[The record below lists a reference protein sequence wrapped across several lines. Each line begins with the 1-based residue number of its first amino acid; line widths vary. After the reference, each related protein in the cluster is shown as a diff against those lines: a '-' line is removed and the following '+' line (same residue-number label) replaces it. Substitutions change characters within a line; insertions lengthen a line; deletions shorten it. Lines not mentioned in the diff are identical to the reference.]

1 MGDSHYYAPTQLSEA
16 VQQLTEQ
23 GARALAGGTDLLVQM
38 RSGRGVPPAI
48 VDLKKI
54 DSLRQVDIGGD
65 SVRIGSGVTGAELG
79 EKTALVACYPGVVEG
94 AELIGSTQVQGRATI
109 GGNLC
114 NGSPAADGVPALI
127 AANGICEITGVGGER
142 QVAVAD
148 LLLGPGKLDL
158 QAGDIVTTIV
168 LPKPAPGQA
177 DAYLR
182 FIPRTEMDIAVA
194 GVAVNLTLDEQGVC
208 QQARVVIGGVAPTA
222 LLVPDAAAALVGTS
236 LDDAALVAAGEAA
249 TAAAKPIS
257 DKRGT
262 AEFRR
267 KIVAV
272 LTRRVARIA
281 AQRTGRAG

>member
-1 MGDSHYYAPTQLSEA
+1 MGDSHYYAPMQLSEA

-79 EKTALVACYPGVVEG
+79 ENTALVACYPGVVEG

>member
-1 MGDSHYYAPTQLSEA
+1 MGDSHYYAPTQLDEA
-16 VQQLTEQ
+16 VQQLSQ
-23 GARALAGGTDLLVQM
+23 PGARALAGGTDLLVQM
-38 RSGRGVPPAI
+38 RNSGSSPAAI

-54 DSLRQVDIGGD
+54 DSLRQVDIGAD
-65 SVRIGSGVTGAELG
+65 SVRIGSGVTGAELS
-79 EKTALVACYPGVVEG
+79 ENAALIACYPGVVEG
-94 AELIGSTQVQGRATI
+94 TELIGSTQVQGRATI

-114 NGSPAADGVPALI
+114 NGSPAADSVPAMI
-127 AANGICEITGVGGER
+127 AADGICEISGVQGQR

-148 LLLGPGKLDL
+148 LLLGPGQLDL
-158 QAGDIVTTIV
+158 KAGDIVTAIV
-168 LPKPAPGQA
+168 LPKPASGQA

-194 GVAVNLTLDEQGVC
+194 GVAVNLTLDEQGIC

-222 LLVPDAAAALVGTS
+222 LLVPEAAAALVGTS
-236 LDDAALVAAGEAA
+236 LSEAALVAAGEAA

-272 LTRRVARIA
+272 LTRRVVRIA